1 MPQAT
6 TKLPLWRI
14 SPFTHDDVIKWKHF
28 PLYWP
33 FVRGIHRFPVN
44 CPHKGQWCGALMFSL
59 ICVWINGWENNREAG
74 DLRRHRTHYDVI
86 VMFIQ
91 RLIEHSQQQN
101 TVDNICYHII
111 YLTFHLKEAST
122 WIRRLPLCIP
132 TSAAVSYKRLSL
144 WWPLGFR
151 GTMITHLSDAYVIPI
166 SQNDDRPSVW
176 SLRTLKF
183 STALIIH
190 SRAPYSWC
198 ATYICIALIK
208 RKTKTFERGR
218 EVGSFLHITVC
229 LHGSKQ
235 HCYLSL
241 AQSKLRQCLA
251 NHRAGY
257 FSNLVCDWLSM
268 VWAYSE
274 QETENGPR
282 YAHQHWSRE
291 WMSHYTHIKL
301 WDVNIYPCP
310 NVNCGYG

>member
-1 MPQAT
+1 MLQAT
-6 TKLPLWRI
+6 TRLPLWRI

-44 CPHKGQWCGALMFSL
+44 SPHKGQWRGALMFSL

-101 TVDNICYHII
+101 TVDNICYHN
-111 YLTFHLKEAST
+111 L
-122 WIRRLPLCIP
+122 
-132 TSAAVSYKRLSL
+132 
-144 WWPLGFR
+144 
-151 GTMITHLSDAYVIPI
+151 ITHLSDAYVIPI

-183 STALIIH
+183 STDFIIH

-257 FSNLVCDWLSM
+257 FSNLACDWLSM

-310 NVNCGYG
+310 NVNCRYGWIITSNVSDVITDTCPNVRATMLGKIVTPRTTSSPL